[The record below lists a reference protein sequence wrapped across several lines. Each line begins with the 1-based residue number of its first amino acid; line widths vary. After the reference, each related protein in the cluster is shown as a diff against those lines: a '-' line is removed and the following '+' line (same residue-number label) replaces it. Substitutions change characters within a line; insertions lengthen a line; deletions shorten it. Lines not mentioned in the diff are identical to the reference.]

1 MYLFSSVVP
10 SQVRNLNADFITTGA
25 MFDSNMYTLSINISW
40 EEPAYLN
47 GDITSY
53 EVIVA
58 RTDDDDDLV
67 FTNSNVTVLNIIAE
81 SVVLLPFTS
90 YTVSVAASTL
100 AGQGESESL
109 VRLSPEAGKT
119 LQTTIVSRS
128 Y

>member
-10 SQVRNLNADFITTGA
+10 SQVRNINADFITTGA

-53 EVIVA
+53 EVAVA
-58 RTDDDDDLV
+58 RTDDDLV
-67 FTNSNVTVLNIIAE
+67 FTNSSVMVLNIIAE
-81 SVVLLPFTS
+81 LVVVLPFTN

-109 VRLSPEAGKT
+109 VRRSPEAGKM
-119 LQTTIVSRS
+119 LQLQ
-128 Y
+128 